1 MFDILKHTT
10 IWDYLKD
17 NDFLMSGKDLFVTQN
32 NYPSDAPIDL
42 INEEYKIELLRD
54 RNYDCGRIIVRIT
67 PYESRNYKYGSYY
80 RMYFQQDTSWRGEW
94 YSPIKDLR
102 DSKAD
107 KYHTH
112 DDRYYTE
119 EEINSQMSNKA
130 NKNHQSSSGEYGTAN
145 QSAYGHVKTTDNYKA
160 QTSDDIVLNT
170 RGAYNM
176 YNWVYS
182 LIDDERY
189 FRRFST
195 AKDQPYITIRSTA
208 APAGN
213 WPLMIGVGEMVIMFN
228 CMTSSLR
235 PSLSTYRNCWKS
247 LVEPDTQIISGVQ
260 AMIEGGNR
268 ILVRVFLT
276 PEWNNGYSA
285 FVRSMDR
292 QYEILSVGVD

>member
-1 MFDILKHTT
+1 MFEISKHPT

-54 RNYDCGRIIVRIT
+54 RNHNCGRIIVRIT

-119 EEINSQMSNKA
+119 AEINSQMSNKA

-145 QSAYGHVKTTDNYKA
+145 QAAYGHVKTTDNYKA

-182 LIDDERY
+182 LIDDERW

-195 AKDQPYITIRSTA
+195 AKDQEYVTIRSTGKQ
-208 APAGN
+208 AGN

-235 PSLSTYRNCWKS
+235 PSLSTYRNCWKA
-247 LVEPDTQIISGVQ
+247 LVQPDTQIISNVQ
-260 AMIEGGNR
+260 AMIEGNDH

-276 PEWNNGYSA
+276 PEWNNGYSG
-285 FVRSMDR
+285 FVRSMDH
-292 QYEILSVGVD
+292 QYPIAGVDVS

>member
-1 MFDILKHTT
+1 MFEISKHTS

-17 NDFLMSGKDLFVTQN
+17 NDFLMSGKDLFVTFDN
-32 NYPSDAPIDL
+32 TPTDYPAEL
-42 INEEYKIELLRD
+42 NGAEGKVELLRD
-54 RNYDCGRIIVRIT
+54 RNKEAGRIIVRIT
-67 PYESRNYKYGSYY
+67 PYPYSDYKNGSYY
-80 RMYFQQDTSWRGEW
+80 RQYFQADTSWRGEW

-102 DSKAD
+102 DNKAD
-107 KYHTH
+107 KSHTH

-119 EEINSQMSNKA
+119 AEINNQMNNKA

-145 QSAYGHVKTTDNYKA
+145 QAAYGHVKTTDNYKA

-189 FRRFST
+189 FRRVST
-195 AKDQPYITIRSTA
+195 AKDQEFITIRSTGKQ
-208 APAGN
+208 AGN

-235 PSLSTYRNCWKS
+235 PSLSTYRNCWKA
-247 LVEPDTQIISGVQ
+247 LVQPDTQIISDVQ
-260 AMIEGGNR
+260 AMIEGNDH
-268 ILVRVFLT
+268 ILVRVFLS

-285 FVRSMDR
+285 FVRSMDH
-292 QYEILSVGVD
+292 QYPIASVGVS

>member
-1 MFDILKHTT
+1 M
-10 IWDYLKD
+10 KD
-17 NDFLMSGKDLFVTQN
+17 NDFLISGKDLFVTEN

-42 INEEYKIELLRD
+42 INAEYKIELLRD
-54 RNYDCGRIIVRIT
+54 RNHDCGRIIVRIT
-67 PYESRNYKYGSYY
+67 PYGLSEYKHGSYY
-80 RMYFQQDTSWRGEW
+80 RQYFQEDTSWRGEW
-94 YSPIKDLR
+94 YSPVKDLR
-102 DSKAD
+102 DNKAD
-107 KYHTH
+107 KSHTH

-119 EEINSQMSNKA
+119 AEINNQMNNKA

-145 QSAYGHVKTTDNYKA
+145 QAAYGHVKTTDNYKA

-182 LIDDERY
+182 LIDDERW

-195 AKDQPYITIRSTA
+195 AKDQEYVTIRSTGKQ
-208 APAGN
+208 AGN

-235 PSLSTYRNCWKS
+235 PSLSTYRNCWKA
-247 LVEPDTQIISGVQ
+247 LVQPDTQIISNVQ
-260 AMIEGGNR
+260 AMIEGNDH

-276 PEWNNGYSA
+276 PEWNNGYSG
-285 FVRSMDR
+285 FVRSMDH
-292 QYEILSVGVD
+292 QYPIAGVDVS

>member
-1 MFDILKHTT
+1 MHTS

-17 NDFLMSGKDLFVTQN
+17 DNYFVSGQDLFTVQGN
-32 NYPSDAPIDL
+32 GYPTDFPPDL
-42 INEEYKIELLRD
+42 TDQECKIEIMRD
-54 RNYDCGRIIVRIT
+54 EEKYAARAIVKIT
-67 PYESRNYKYGSYY
+67 PYSDQQYKNGSYY
-80 RMYFQQDTSWRGEW
+80 RQYFDADTSWRGEW

-119 EEINSQMSNKA
+119 AEINNQMNNKA
-130 NKNHQSSSGEYGTAN
+130 NKNHQSSGTEYGTAN
-145 QSAYGHVKTTDNYKA
+145 QTAYGHVKTTDNYKA

-182 LIDDERY
+182 LIDDDRW

-195 AKDQPYITIRSTA
+195 AKDQEFVTIRSTGKQ
-208 APAGN
+208 AGN

-228 CMTSSLR
+228 CMTSGLKT
-235 PSLSTYRNCWKS
+235 SLSTYRNCWKA
-247 LVEPDTQIISGVQ
+247 LVQPDTAIISGVQ
-260 AMIEGGNR
+260 AMIEGNDH
-268 ILVRVFLT
+268 ILVRVFLSS
-276 PEWNNGYSA
+276 EWNNGYSG
-285 FVRSMDR
+285 FVRSMDH
-292 QYEILSVGVD
+292 QYPIASVGTS

>member
-80 RMYFQQDTSWRGEW
+80 RMYFQQDTSWRAEW

-145 QSAYGHVKTTDNYKA
+145 QAAYGHVKTTDNYKA

-189 FRRFST
+189 FRTYAVPANVTDF
-195 AKDQPYITIRSTA
+195 TIRSTNKNF
-208 APAGN
+208 GEWILLVN
-213 WPLMIGVGEMVIMFN
+213 VGHHAVIISCMV
-228 CMTSSLR
+228 SRLGS
-235 PSLSTYRNCWKS
+235 SLSTSYTFYKT
-247 LVEPDTQIISGVQ
+247 LVAPSDLIISGVQ
-260 AMIEGGNR
+260 GMIEGGDHVL
-268 ILVRVFLT
+268 IRVFLSSR
-276 PEWNNGYSA
+276 WQNGYGSSIRVLNRA
-285 FVRSMDR
+285 GA
-292 QYEILSVGVD
+292 LASVGIS